1 MMWIWLV
8 LLYGVIKGI
17 REIVKKKA
25 LEKNATIEVLFLYT
39 LLAFVMVLPD
49 AKHAMGLEPKYYFL
63 IGLKSFVIF
72 LAWIFSFMAIKKM
85 PISLYGVLDLSRV
98 LFATLL
104 GVIVL
109 QEALGVF
116 QVIGLIFV
124 SAGLLLLKYRPGK
137 RTGKNVSA
145 GQGGQDVLYQ
155 KEEEK
160 ERVDVKVV
168 LMAFASCLFNAVSGL
183 LDKVLMKDI
192 NSSQLQFWYLLFL
205 VCFYLLFIL
214 AARVKIAFF
223 QVLKNYW
230 VWIRSLL
237 IVVADR
243 VLFLANGMDGSRVT
257 VMTLLKQVGCV
268 VTILAGRFLFHE
280 KNTGYK
286 LFCAAVIIAGIVIGV
301 M

>member
-72 LAWIFSFMAIKKM
+72 LAWMCSFKAIRKM

-98 LFATLL
+98 MFATLL

-109 QEALGVF
+109 HEVLSGY
-116 QVIGLIFV
+116 QVVGLVFV
-124 SAGLLLLKYRPGK
+124 SAGLLLLKYRP
-137 RTGKNVSA
+137 RR
-145 GQGGQDVLYQ
+145 GQRAESEQTSQGVGLVY
-155 KEEEK
+155 
-160 ERVDVKVV
+160 VV
-168 LMAFASCLFNAVSGL
+168 MAFASCMLNALSGL
-183 LDKVLMKDI
+183 LDKILMRDI
-192 NSSQLQFWYLLFL
+192 SSAQLQFWYMLFL
-205 VCFYLLFIL
+205 VLFYLLYIL
-214 AARVKIAFF
+214 LTRTPVD
-223 QVLKNYW
+223 LKSAVRNRW
-230 VWIRSLL
+230 VWMLSILFV
-237 IVVADR
+237 IADR
-243 VLFLANGMDGSRVT
+243 ALFIANGMPGSRIT
-257 VMTLLKQVGCV
+257 VMTLLKQAGCV
-268 VTILAGRFLFHE
+268 VTILAGKYLFRE
-280 KNTGYK
+280 KDTAHK
-286 LFCAAVIIAGIVIGV
+286 MVCALIIIAGIVIGV

>member
-214 AARVKIAFF
+214 AARVKIAYF
-223 QVLKNYW
+223 QVLKNYG
-230 VWIRSLL
+230 VWILSLL